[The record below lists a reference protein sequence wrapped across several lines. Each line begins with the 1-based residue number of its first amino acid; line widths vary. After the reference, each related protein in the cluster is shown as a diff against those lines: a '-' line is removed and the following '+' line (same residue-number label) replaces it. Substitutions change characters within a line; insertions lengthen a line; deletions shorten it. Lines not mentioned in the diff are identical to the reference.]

1 MKRIVIWSVFGS
13 LVLLGSSCGS
23 STTGSQIPLIEPPV
37 SAATPSGLAGSRR
50 SRSLDVAEIQ
60 TRFFADGPTKVRSL
74 LLSIDSRIS
83 EINTRSSESTRACLS
98 NTAVQQDF
106 TIFGESVTGYFQCYD
121 LFSATAGMMFGKK
134 DGVWYLYQNG
144 GQARS
149 FASVRE
155 VTGQTGKYIVEA
167 YVSVGQGNAADST
180 SCGSSWYGCSYG
192 VIHLKA
198 NSSDSTFEMTVAGSG
213 MGFCGAQLRSDG
225 TNLYVN
231 GSTGSYTGAW
241 SCAAAANNCVLAA
254 NTSSAGSCATAD
266 DFTLESLGI
275 NGQSTFGDGVTAD
288 GSDTD
293 HVHFGTSIAN
303 MSTISGVTA
312 F

>member
-1 MKRIVIWSVFGS
+1 MKRIVTWSVFS
-13 LVLLGSSCGS
+13 TLALLGSSCGS
-23 STTGSQIPLIEPPV
+23 STTGNTIPLVEPPV
-37 SAATPSGLAGSRR
+37 SAATPSGLSGSRR
-50 SRSLDVAEIQ
+50 SRALNVSEIQ
-60 TRFFADGPTKVRSL
+60 TRFFSAGPTKIQTLMS
-74 LLSIDSRIS
+74 SIDSRIS
-83 EINTRSSESTRACLS
+83 EINTRIGQSTRACLS
-98 NTAVQQDF
+98 NTAVAQNF
-106 TIFGESVTGYFQCYD
+106 TIFGETVTGYFQCYD

-144 GQARS
+144 GAARS

-167 YVSVGQGNAADST
+167 YVSVGQGNSTDST
-180 SCGSSWYGCSYG
+180 SCGSSWFGCSYG

-198 NSSDSTFEMTVAGSG
+198 NSADSTFEMTVAGTG

-231 GSTGSYTGAW
+231 GSTGNYNGSW
-241 SCAAAANNCVLAA
+241 SCASADTNCVLAA
-254 NTSSAGSCATAD
+254 NSGSAGSCATAD
-266 DFTLESLGI
+266 DFTLTSLGI
-275 NGQSTFGDGVTAD
+275 TGQSTFGTGVTAN

-293 HVHFGTSIAN
+293 SVHFGTSVAN